1 MPEGARRS
9 RRPDRSLEERL
20 EGWIDRGLDFVD
32 GVAAGRGAAPR
43 RRPLEAISRRGQAP
57 AADGWEDD
65 WPDDASFS
73 LNRWQ
78 RPDTAAPAPQPSVSP
93 PPQDGRRPLPRSS
106 RRRP

>member
-1 MPEGARRS
+1 MPEGPRRS

-32 GVAAGRGAAPR
+32 GVAAGRAAPR
-43 RRPLEAISRRGQAP
+43 RRPLEAISRRGQAS
-57 AADGWEDD
+57 AADGWDDD
-65 WPDDASFS
+65 WPDEASFS

-78 RPDTAAPAPQPSVSP
+78 RPDGAAPTPEPAPP